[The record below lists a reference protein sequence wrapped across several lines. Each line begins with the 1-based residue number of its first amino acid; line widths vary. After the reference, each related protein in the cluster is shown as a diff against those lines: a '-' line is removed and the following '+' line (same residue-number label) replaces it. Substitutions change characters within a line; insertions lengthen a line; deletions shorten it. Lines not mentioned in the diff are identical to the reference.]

1 MPFVITEP
9 CIGVKDGACAK
20 ACPVDCIEGRPGDP
34 MLYIDPER
42 CIDCDV
48 CATVCPVDA
57 VYPDDKVPPKW
68 AKYREINR
76 EYFATSE

>member
-1 MPFVITEP
+1 
-9 CIGVKDGACAK
+9 
-20 ACPVDCIEGRPGDP
+20 

-48 CATVCPVDA
+48 CAAVCPVNA

-68 AKYREINR
+68 ADYRAINR
-76 EYFATSE
+76 EFFATPKQAV

>member
-1 MPFVITEP
+1 
-9 CIGVKDGACAK
+9 VKDGACAK
-20 ACPVDCIEGRPGDP
+20 ACPVDCIEGRPEDP

-57 VYPDDKVPPKW
+57 VFQDDRVPEKW
-68 AKYREINR
+68 RHYAEINKN
-76 EYFATSE
+76 YFAKAPANA